1 MHGIMGQRAAFSWWD
16 GRRGDRCQRVL
27 LLNDGSHVLLTTQH
41 STKVV
46 QDHHDG
52 HGFRFDSDVNAFGF
66 AVVVA
71 NRNDDWHIAAGW
83 VAGPRQF
90 GRWLFASISMLL
102 KQRTVRLA
110 ASKPALPAHTRPLR
124 EYPTAHDAS
133 KVSAAEQRAHRTA
146 PTMRTDRIGIRECGI
161 DWDTGHVRIRPTTTP
176 VTARARK
183 SVLVDIKSELKEFA
197 NASRAR
203 GSGGLVEAQLLRGLS
218 Q

>member
-1 MHGIMGQRAAFSWWD
+1 M
-16 GRRGDRCQRVL
+16 RGDRCQRVL

-71 NRNDDWHIAAGW
+71 NRNDDWHVAAGW

-124 EYPTAHDAS
+124 EYPTAHNAS

-161 DWDTGHVRIRPTTTP
+161 DWDTGHVRIGPTTAP
-176 VTARARK
+176 VTARA
-183 SVLVDIKSELKEFA
+183 SP
-197 NASRAR
+197 ASRFKSRFAYRERAATAR
-203 GSGGLVEAQLLRGLS
+203 TATSRRRGRMAVSGARTRPCCAPLAR
-218 Q
+218 